1 MSILPV
7 TNSYRLSGSLNGIS
21 HSVLEMALSHLL
33 DIYRA
38 IGASQYL
45 PVPKRACSRLT
56 PFPVARLLRTC
67 WFVNR
72 VRDCHDFLPLRYKD
86 GTTLLFKPST
96 EISSVTS
103 TQIYY
108 SDSTERRGHRAK
120 TQIKVKQLYFEAYQ
134 KIAIGEGDAIA

>member
-96 EISSVTS
+96 EISAMFILIFQLLVPRFITVIQLSVG
-103 TQIYY
+103 
-108 SDSTERRGHRAK
+108 D
-120 TQIKVKQLYFEAYQ
+120 
-134 KIAIGEGDAIA
+134 IGLKHK